1 MPENLDCQTLS
12 LPEPGSDYVGT
23 VSTTRSGLRCQNWQ
37 DQRPHRHNSHS
48 VGNHNY
54 CRNLDFDSIDA
65 PKGIWCY
72 TTDPDIRWE
81 FCDQVP
87 VCENTES
94 SSERQNCK
102 NSLLSNFNSF
112 LQLPK
117 N

>member
-48 VGNHNY
+48 VGNHNH
-54 CRNLDFDSIDA
+54 CRNLDFDSTDA

-94 SSERQNCK
+94 SSERQN
-102 NSLLSNFNSF
+102 
-112 LQLPK
+112 
-117 N
+117 